1 MTTIGMHYDVIPGKE
16 EEFEK
21 GFLGVLEHLKGVEGH
36 VESRMYEDVAVPGS
50 YVILSQW
57 QNKEEFETF
66 IHSEAFKQ
74 TVTWGKEQILKGR
87 PQHKVY
93 LNQ

>member
-1 MTTIGMHYDVIPGKE
+1 MTTIGMHYDVIEGKE
-16 EEFEK
+16 NTFVK
-21 GFLGVLEHLKGVEGH
+21 AFLNTINVMKSLPGHLET
-36 VESRMYEDVAVPGS
+36 RMFEDVEKKGS

-57 QNKEEFETF
+57 QNKDDFESF
-66 IHSEAFKQ
+66 IHSDAFKQ
-74 TVTWGKEQILKGR
+74 TVTWGKENILKGR

>member
-1 MTTIGMHYDVIPGKE
+1 MTTIGMHYDVIEGKE
-16 EEFEK
+16 KTFIDA
-21 GFLGVLEHLKGVEGH
+21 FLGTITVMKTLPGH
-36 VESRMYEDVAVPGS
+36 VETRMFEDVQKMGS

-57 QNKEEFETF
+57 QNKDDFESF
-66 IHSEAFKQ
+66 IHSDAFRQ

>member
-1 MTTIGMHYDVIPGKE
+1 MTTIGMHYDVIEGKE
-16 EEFEK
+16 KLFVDA
-21 GFLGVLEHLKGVEGH
+21 FLNTINAMKSLPGH
-36 VESRMYEDVAVPGS
+36 IETRMFEDVQQKGS

-57 QNKEEFETF
+57 NAKEDFEQF
-66 IHSEAFKQ
+66 IHSDAFRK
-74 TVTWGKEQILKGR
+74 TVTWGKENILKGR